1 VALGDLMVSRGGS
14 VDPAKFPDEKFDLYS
29 IPAFDRGTSDI
40 VQGADIGSTKQVV
53 RPGDVLLSKIVPHIR
68 RSWVVG
74 PSRGHRVIASG
85 EWIVFRSSAAHPP
98 YLRHVLT
105 GDPFHAQFM
114 ATVSGVGGSLLRAR
128 PAFVARIDVPLPPIE
143 EQRRIAEVLDRAAAL
158 RAKRREALAHLDD
171 LTQSIFLD
179 MFGDPVR
186 NPLRLPTST
195 VGDSAVQ
202 VTDGEHQTPRREADG
217 IRLLSARNVRDG
229 FLDLTNVDYIGDAEF
244 DRIRRRCEP
253 TRGDI
258 LISCSGTIG
267 RVSQVRSETPFALV
281 RSVALVR
288 PDVQRVTS
296 TFLEHQLRQPT
307 IKALMLQRA
316 NASSQANLFQ
326 NQIRSLPLVLP
337 PVSYQSQFGSRA
349 ATIDTVRDVQ
359 RAQLAQ
365 LDVLFGSLQQR
376 AFSGQL

>member
-1 VALGDLMVSRGGS
+1 MVSRGGS

-179 MFGDPVR
+179 MFGAPVR